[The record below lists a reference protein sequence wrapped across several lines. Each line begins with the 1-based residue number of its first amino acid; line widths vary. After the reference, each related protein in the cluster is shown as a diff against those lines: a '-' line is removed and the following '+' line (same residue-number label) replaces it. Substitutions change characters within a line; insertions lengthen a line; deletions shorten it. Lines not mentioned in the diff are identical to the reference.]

1 MFSVCNLIVL
11 MGFIRSFGRGLFGNF
26 GEKNVEKNKWKGK
39 QKLCLWVPYVRKL
52 IDFKDFC
59 EGECTYKWLHL

>member
-26 GEKNVEKNKWKGK
+26 GEKNVEKTSERENKN
-39 QKLCLWVPYVRKL
+39 
-52 IDFKDFC
+52 FAF
-59 EGECTYKWLHL
+59 ECHM

>member
-52 IDFKDFC
+52 N
-59 EGECTYKWLHL
+59 